1 MMLILYYYNN
11 HIKLNIKMKVLI
23 LLFIILLLEVYCKLP
38 FFNLQPRNKRLS
50 QEPNIT
56 YIYGHLNPDTDS
68 ICSALVLADYLKQ
81 TGSKNIVI
89 PCRVGELNKE
99 TKYALKM
106 FNATEPQL
114 IIDPS
119 EADEVI
125 LVDHNEP
132 SQSLNFKNA
141 KVVGLIDHHAISGFH
156 TKDPINIIT
165 KPIGCTSTILYELY
179 KSNGIEISYKIAGL
193 MVSAIISDTLLLK
206 SAITTQD
213 DIDAVRNLSEK
224 YNIQVENYGR
234 ELLSVGSDVSDL
246 TEEEIIK
253 LDSKSYEVN
262 GYNIQIAF
270 LNSVDVESLLKQ
282 RKSKL
287 LNEINKFNIENK
299 KQLFTLVIVDI
310 FNFNSTVLTS
320 GEYVNV
326 VEKAF
331 NVTLV
336 DNEAFLK
343 GITSRKK
350 QVYPKI
356 AEIFYSLPEYDNDE
370 ENFSKNIRINLIL
383 IVLMVFLFI

>member
-1 MMLILYYYNN
+1 
-11 HIKLNIKMKVLI
+11 MKVLI
-23 LLFIILLLEVYCKLP
+23 LLFIILLLEVNCKLP

-99 TKYALKM
+99 TKYALNK

-141 KVVGLIDHHAISGFH
+141 KVVGLIDHHAISGFY

-206 SAITTQD
+206 SAITTKD
-213 DIDAVRNLSEK
+213 DIDAVGNLSAK
-224 YNIQVENYGR
+224 YKIPVEDYGR

-246 TEEEIIK
+246 TEEQIIK

-262 GYNIQIAF
+262 GYKIQIAF

-310 FNFNSTVLTS
+310 FNFNSTVLAS

-383 IVLMVFLFI
+383 IVLMVFIFI

>member
-1 MMLILYYYNN
+1 
-11 HIKLNIKMKVLI
+11 MKVLI
-23 LLFIILLLEVYCKLP
+23 LLFIILLLDVNCKLP

-99 TKYALKM
+99 TKYALNK

-141 KVVGLIDHHAISGFH
+141 KVVGLIDHHAISGFY

-193 MVSAIISDTLLLK
+193 IVSAIISDTLLLK

-213 DIDAVRNLSEK
+213 DIDAVGNLSAK
-224 YNIQVENYGR
+224 YKIPVEDYGR

-246 TEEEIIK
+246 TEEQIIK

-270 LNSVDVESLLKQ
+270 LNSVDVESFLKQ

-310 FNFNSTVLTS
+310 FNFNSTVLAS

-383 IVLMVFLFI
+383 IVLMVFIFI

>member
-1 MMLILYYYNN
+1 
-11 HIKLNIKMKVLI
+11 MKVLI
-23 LLFIILLLEVYCKLP
+23 LLFIILLLDVNCKLP

-99 TKYALKM
+99 TKYALNK

-141 KVVGLIDHHAISGFH
+141 KVVGLIDHHAISGFY

-213 DIDAVRNLSEK
+213 DIDAVGNLSAK
-224 YNIQVENYGR
+224 YKIPVEDYGR

-246 TEEEIIK
+246 TEEQIIK

-262 GYNIQIAF
+262 GYKIQIAF

-282 RKSKL
+282 RKRKL

-310 FNFNSTVLTS
+310 FNFNSTVLAS

-370 ENFSKNIRINLIL
+370 ENFSINIRINLIL
-383 IVLMVFLFI
+383 IVLMVLIFI

>member
-1 MMLILYYYNN
+1 
-11 HIKLNIKMKVLI
+11 MKVLI
-23 LLFIILLLEVYCKLP
+23 LLFIILLLEVNCKLP

-99 TKYALKM
+99 TKYALNK

-141 KVVGLIDHHAISGFH
+141 KVVGLIDHHAISGFY

-213 DIDAVRNLSEK
+213 DIDAVGNLSAK
-224 YNIQVENYGR
+224 YKIPVEDYGR

-246 TEEEIIK
+246 TEEQIIK

-262 GYNIQIAF
+262 GYKIQIAF

-310 FNFNSTVLTS
+310 FNFNSTVLAS

-383 IVLMVFLFI
+383 IVLMVFIFI

>member
-1 MMLILYYYNN
+1 
-11 HIKLNIKMKVLI
+11 MKVLI
-23 LLFIILLLEVYCKLP
+23 LLFIILLLDVNCKLP

-99 TKYALKM
+99 TKYALNK

-141 KVVGLIDHHAISGFH
+141 KVVGLIDHHAISGFY

-193 MVSAIISDTLLLK
+193 IVSAIISDTLLLK

-213 DIDAVRNLSEK
+213 DIDAVGNLSAK
-224 YNIQVENYGR
+224 YKIPVEDYGR

-246 TEEEIIK
+246 TEEQIIK

-262 GYNIQIAF
+262 GYKIQIAF

-287 LNEINKFNIENK
+287 LNEINIFNIENK

-310 FNFNSTVLTS
+310 FNFNSTVLAS

-356 AEIFYSLPEYDNDE
+356 AEIFYSLPEYNNDE
-370 ENFSKNIRINLIL
+370 ENFSINIRINLIL
-383 IVLMVFLFI
+383 IVLMVFIFI

>member
-1 MMLILYYYNN
+1 
-11 HIKLNIKMKVLI
+11 MKVLI
-23 LLFIILLLEVYCKLP
+23 LLFIILLLDVNCKLP

-99 TKYALKM
+99 TKYALNK

-141 KVVGLIDHHAISGFH
+141 KVVGLIDHHAISGFY

-193 MVSAIISDTLLLK
+193 IVSAIISDTLLLK

-213 DIDAVRNLSEK
+213 DIDAVGNLSAK
-224 YNIQVENYGR
+224 YKIPVENYGR

-246 TEEEIIK
+246 TEEQIIK

-270 LNSVDVESLLKQ
+270 LNSVDVESFLKQ

-310 FNFNSTVLTS
+310 FNFNSTVLAS

-370 ENFSKNIRINLIL
+370 ENFSINIRINLIL
-383 IVLMVFLFI
+383 IVLMVLIFI

>member
-1 MMLILYYYNN
+1 
-11 HIKLNIKMKVLI
+11 MKVLI
-23 LLFIILLLEVYCKLP
+23 LLFIILLLDVNCKLP

-99 TKYALKM
+99 TKYALNK

-141 KVVGLIDHHAISGFH
+141 KVVGLIDHHAISGFY

-206 SAITTQD
+206 STITTQD
-213 DIDAVRNLSEK
+213 DIDAVGNLSAK
-224 YNIQVENYGR
+224 YKIPVEDYGR

-246 TEEEIIK
+246 TEEQIIK

-262 GYNIQIAF
+262 GYKIQIAF

-310 FNFNSTVLTS
+310 FNFNSTVLAS

-383 IVLMVFLFI
+383 IVLMVFIFI

>member
-1 MMLILYYYNN
+1 
-11 HIKLNIKMKVLI
+11 MKVLI
-23 LLFIILLLEVYCKLP
+23 LLFIILLLEVNCKLP

-99 TKYALKM
+99 TKYALNK

-141 KVVGLIDHHAISGFH
+141 KVVGLIDHHAISGFY

-193 MVSAIISDTLLLK
+193 IVSAIISDTLLLK

-213 DIDAVRNLSEK
+213 DIDAVGNLSAK
-224 YNIQVENYGR
+224 YKIPVEDYGR

-246 TEEEIIK
+246 TEEQIIK

-270 LNSVDVESLLKQ
+270 LNSVDVESFLKQ

-310 FNFNSTVLTS
+310 FNFNSTVLAS

-383 IVLMVFLFI
+383 IVLMVFIFI

>member
-1 MMLILYYYNN
+1 
-11 HIKLNIKMKVLI
+11 MKVLI
-23 LLFIILLLEVYCKLP
+23 LLFIILLLDVNCKLP

-99 TKYALKM
+99 TKYALKF

-114 IIDPS
+114 IIDPR

-141 KVVGLIDHHAISGFH
+141 KVVGLIDHHAISGFY

-193 MVSAIISDTLLLK
+193 IVSAIISDTLLLK

-213 DIDAVRNLSEK
+213 DIDAVGNLSAK
-224 YNIQVENYGR
+224 YKIPVEDYGR

-246 TEEEIIK
+246 TEEQIIK

-270 LNSVDVESLLKQ
+270 LNSVDVESFLKQ

-287 LNEINKFNIENK
+287 LNKINKFNIENK

-310 FNFNSTVLTS
+310 FNFNSTVLAS

-370 ENFSKNIRINLIL
+370 ENFSINIRINLIL
-383 IVLMVFLFI
+383 IVLMVLIFI

>member
-1 MMLILYYYNN
+1 
-11 HIKLNIKMKVLI
+11 MKVLI
-23 LLFIILLLEVYCKLP
+23 LLFIILLLEVNCKLP

-99 TKYALKM
+99 TKYALNK

-141 KVVGLIDHHAISGFH
+141 KVVGLIDHHAISGFY

-213 DIDAVRNLSEK
+213 DIDAVGNLSAK
-224 YNIQVENYGR
+224 YKIPVEDYGR

-246 TEEEIIK
+246 TEEQIIK

-270 LNSVDVESLLKQ
+270 LNSVDVESFLKQ

-310 FNFNSTVLTS
+310 FNFNSTVLAS

-370 ENFSKNIRINLIL
+370 ENFSINIRINLIL
-383 IVLMVFLFI
+383 IVLMVLIFI

>member
-1 MMLILYYYNN
+1 
-11 HIKLNIKMKVLI
+11 MKVLI
-23 LLFIILLLEVYCKLP
+23 LLFIILLLEVNCKLP

-99 TKYALKM
+99 TKYALNK

-141 KVVGLIDHHAISGFH
+141 KVVGLIDHHAISGFY

-213 DIDAVRNLSEK
+213 DIDAVGNLSAK
-224 YNIQVENYGR
+224 YKIPVEDYGR

-246 TEEEIIK
+246 TEEQIIK

-262 GYNIQIAF
+262 GYKIQIAF

-310 FNFNSTVLTS
+310 FNFNSTVLAS

-370 ENFSKNIRINLIL
+370 ENFSINIRINLIL
-383 IVLMVFLFI
+383 IVLMVLIFI

>member
-1 MMLILYYYNN
+1 
-11 HIKLNIKMKVLI
+11 MKVLI
-23 LLFIILLLEVYCKLP
+23 LLFIILLLDVNCKLP

-99 TKYALKM
+99 TKYALKF

-114 IIDPS
+114 IIDPR

-125 LVDHNEP
+125 FVDHNEP

-141 KVVGLIDHHAISGFH
+141 KVVGLIDHHAISGFY

-213 DIDAVRNLSEK
+213 DIDAVGNLSAK
-224 YNIQVENYGR
+224 YKIPVEDYGR

-246 TEEEIIK
+246 TEEQIIK

-310 FNFNSTVLTS
+310 FNFNSTVLAS

-370 ENFSKNIRINLIL
+370 ENFSINIRINLIL
-383 IVLMVFLFI
+383 IVLMVLIFI

>member
-1 MMLILYYYNN
+1 
-11 HIKLNIKMKVLI
+11 MKVLI
-23 LLFIILLLEVYCKLP
+23 LLFIILLLEVNCKLP

-99 TKYALKM
+99 TKYALNK

-141 KVVGLIDHHAISGFH
+141 KVVGLIDHHAISGFY

-179 KSNGIEISYKIAGL
+179 KSNGIEISNKIAGL

-213 DIDAVRNLSEK
+213 DIDAVGNLSAK
-224 YNIQVENYGR
+224 YKIPVEDYGR

-246 TEEEIIK
+246 TEEQIIK

-270 LNSVDVESLLKQ
+270 LNSVDVESFLKQ

-310 FNFNSTVLTS
+310 FNFNSTVLAS

-370 ENFSKNIRINLIL
+370 ENFSINIRINLIL
-383 IVLMVFLFI
+383 IVLMVLIFI

>member
-1 MMLILYYYNN
+1 
-11 HIKLNIKMKVLI
+11 MKVLI
-23 LLFIILLLEVYCKLP
+23 LLFIILLLEVNCKLP

-99 TKYALKM
+99 TKYALNK

-141 KVVGLIDHHAISGFH
+141 KVVGLIDHHAISGFY

-213 DIDAVRNLSEK
+213 DIDAVGNLSAK
-224 YNIQVENYGR
+224 YKIPVEDYGR

-246 TEEEIIK
+246 TEEQIIK

-262 GYNIQIAF
+262 GYKIQIAF

-310 FNFNSTVLTS
+310 FNFNSTVLAS

-383 IVLMVFLFI
+383 IVLMVLIFI